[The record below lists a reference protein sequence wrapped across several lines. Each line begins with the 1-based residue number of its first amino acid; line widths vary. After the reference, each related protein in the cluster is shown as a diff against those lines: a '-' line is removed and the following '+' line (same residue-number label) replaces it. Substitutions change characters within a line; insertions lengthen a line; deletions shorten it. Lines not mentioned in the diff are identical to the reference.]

1 MRKWGQHFLVDSRIA
16 HKEVTYAD
24 IDRDDIVLEI
34 GPGKGILTKLLAERA
49 KKVIAIEIDGKL
61 AEYLRTILPANVE
74 IINAD
79 VMKLDLS
86 EYQFNKVVS
95 NLPFEISSPLTFKL
109 LEETSFSKAVLIYQK
124 EFARRL
130 VAKPNSKDYSRISVV
145 IDYKAKVR
153 ILDTVPRNA
162 FRPVPKVDGTIVEII
177 PRDKPAFHV
186 KDENFFYEFLKKCFS
201 HRRKTLGTIIR
212 KEYGI
217 HLDEEFYRKR
227 IEQLYPGEIGE
238 LCNLVFERITSSR

>member
-16 HKEVTYAD
+16 QKEVAYAD
-24 IDRDDIVLEI
+24 ISHNDIVLEI
-34 GPGKGILTKLLAERA
+34 GPGKGILTRLIAERA
-49 KKVIAIEIDGKL
+49 EKVIAIEIDRKL
-61 AEYLRTILPANVE
+61 AEYLKTVLPANVE

-79 VMKLDLS
+79 VMKLNLS

-95 NLPFEISSPLTFKL
+95 NLPFEISSPVTFKL
-109 LEETSFSKAVLIYQK
+109 LEETSFSKAILIYQK

-145 IDYKAKVR
+145 INYKAKVR
-153 ILDTVPRNA
+153 ILDTVPRDA
-162 FRPVPKVDGTIVEII
+162 FRPVPKVDGAIVEII
-177 PRDKPAFHV
+177 PRDEPAFHV
-186 KDENFFYEFLKKCFS
+186 DDEDFFYEFLKKCFS
-201 HRRKTLGTIIR
+201 HRRKTIGAIIK

-227 IEQLYPGEIGE
+227 IEQLYPREIGE
-238 LCNLVFERITSSR
+238 LCNLVFERITSNR